1 MMHVLL
7 GCLLAL
13 SIGVPQETKPSE
25 GRNRDL
31 HVTVVDSSGKP
42 VPGLTQED
50 FIVREDGA
58 VREVLKVG
66 PSTAPMTIV
75 ILVDDSQAAQF
86 AIQQLRT
93 GLGSFVMALPESAEI
108 ALATFGERPTSV
120 VEYTTSREQLK
131 RGITRI
137 FARQGAGAYLQDA
150 IVEVSRGMQKRND
163 ARPTIVALA
172 TEGVEFSNARHEAAL
187 RELQKSGA
195 VLHVLTIGP
204 PAAPQDEETRSRAIL
219 VAEGTRLTG
228 GRRDQLLSEMA
239 IPERLK
245 QLAEELTNARPYQV
259 TYSRPER
266 LVPAEMVEVTL
277 KKPGLRALPPKRAA
291 GR

>member
-13 SIGVPQETKPSE
+13 VVTAAQDSAADKRT
-25 GRNRDL
+25 RDL
-31 HVTVVDSSGKP
+31 HVNVVDSSGKP
-42 VPGLTQED
+42 VPGLTAED

-58 VREVLKVG
+58 QREVLKAG
-66 PSTAPMTIV
+66 PSTAPMTIA

-86 AIQQLRT
+86 AIQQLRI
-93 GLGSFVMALPESAEI
+93 GLQDFIAALPESAEI
-108 ALATFGERPTSV
+108 ALATFGERPTSI
-120 VEYTTSREQLK
+120 VEYTTSREALK

-137 FARQGAGAYLQDA
+137 FSRQGAGAYLQDA
-150 IVEVSRGMQKRND
+150 IVEVSRGIQKRND
-163 ARPTIVALA
+163 ARPMIVAIT
-172 TEGVEFSNARHEAAL
+172 TEGVEFSNARHEQAL
-187 RELQKSGA
+187 RELHKSGA
-195 VLHVLTIGP
+195 MLHVLTIGP
-204 PAAPQDEETRSRAIL
+204 PVAPTEDETRSRAIL

-245 QLAEELTNARPYQV
+245 ELAAELKNAQPYQV
-259 TYSRPER
+259 TYARPER
-266 LVPAEMVEVTL
+266 LVPAEMVEIST
-277 KKPGLRALPPKRAA
+277 KKPGLRVVPPKRAA